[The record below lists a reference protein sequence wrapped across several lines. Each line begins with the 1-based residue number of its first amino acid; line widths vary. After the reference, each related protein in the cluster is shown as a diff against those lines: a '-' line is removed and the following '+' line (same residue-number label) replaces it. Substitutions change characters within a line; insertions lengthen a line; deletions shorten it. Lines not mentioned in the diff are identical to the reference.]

1 MAERQSGEEAATCDE
16 SGIVRERQ
24 CAHAANKSVSFLE
37 FGRKR
42 ATGRGRGRE
51 GESGA
56 ASGEEAE
63 SEGSLALRVFQ
74 NTRREE
80 EDGMQHVAQLE
91 TFKCRYGEDLRVG
104 EVRTCLQTT
113 RPVHVKLAQGP
124 DVSDHDFI
132 EVSSLCVQLK
142 DRSYSKR
149 ISCFVLLFYC
159 LLEQFC
165 EV

>member
-132 EVSSLCVQLK
+132 EVSLLWRVFTLGFWSCI
-142 DRSYSKR
+142 S
-149 ISCFVLLFYC
+149 SCFSRDDTVP
-159 LLEQFC
+159 EK
-165 EV
+165 